1 MSKDGYNKV
10 CKLIHKGIE
19 RRKHFMIKT
28 EKSQTSK
35 VTDEVDQLVQRSKKA
50 LAILKSYTQAQIDD
64 LCEKVAVA
72 ALDNHMKLAKLA
84 VEETGR
90 GVVEDKA
97 IKNIY
102 ASEYIWNSM
111 RHDKTV
117 GVIKEDDEEQ
127 LMEIAEPVGIVAGVT
142 PVTNPTSTT
151 VFKTL
156 ISLKGR
162 NTIVFGFHPQAQKC
176 SSAAA
181 DVMREAIKAA
191 GGPADAVLYIEHPS
205 IEATDAL
212 MHHTDVA
219 TILATGGPSMVT
231 AAYSSGKP
239 ALGVGPG
246 NGPTYVE
253 KTADIKQA
261 VNDIVLS
268 KTFDNGMICASENS
282 AIIDK
287 EIYAEV
293 KAEFIRLGCY
303 YVKPKDV
310 QALSDAVIDPN
321 RHTVR
326 GPVAGKTAYQIAQMA
341 GLKDVAKDCR
351 VLIAEINGVGIKYP
365 LSGEK
370 LSPVLTVYK
379 ADSHEAAFKRANEL
393 LHYGGLGHTAGI
405 HTTDDA
411 LVKEFGLQM
420 PACRI
425 LVNTPSSV
433 GGLGNIYNNMAPSL
447 TLGTGSYGGNSISH
461 NVTDMDLINIKTV
474 AKRRNNMQWVK
485 MPPKV
490 YFERNSVR
498 YLEHMAGIKRVFLVC
513 DPGMVE
519 FGYADR
525 VTTVLNKRTDPVDID
540 IFSEVEPNPSTD
552 TVYKGVARMKAFKP
566 DTIIALGGGSAMDAA
581 KGMWLFY
588 EHPEASFLGAKQKFL
603 DIRKR
608 TYKVPVSE
616 KVTYIGIPTT
626 SGTGSEVTPY
636 AVITDSKTHVK
647 YPITDYAM
655 QPDIAIVDP
664 QFVET
669 VPKRT
674 TAWTGL
680 DVITHATEAYV
691 STMAS
696 DFTRGWSIQA
706 LQLAFKYLKASYDG
720 DKMAREKMHNAS
732 TLAGMAFANA
742 FLGINHSIAHKLGG
756 EFNLPHGLAIAI
768 TYPQVVR
775 YNAEIPTKLA
785 MWPKYNHNTAL
796 ADYANIAR
804 ALGLPGKTD
813 EELKESLVK
822 AYIDLA
828 HSMDVTLSLKAN
840 RVEKKHFDATVD
852 ELAELAYEDQ
862 CTTANPREPLI
873 SELKAIIEREWDGQ
887 GTEK

>member
-1 MSKDGYNKV
+1 MLKENKTKATTV
-10 CKLIHKGIE
+10 E
-19 RRKHFMIKT
+19 T
-28 EKSQTSK
+28 
-35 VTDEVDQLVQRSKKA
+35 EVDQLVQRSKKA
-50 LAILKSYTQAQIDD
+50 LAVLKDYSQEQIDN
-64 LCEKVAVA
+64 LCEQVAVA
-72 ALDNHMKLAKLA
+72 ALDNHMKLAKMA
-84 VEETGR
+84 VEETKR

-102 ASEYIWNSM
+102 ASEYIWNSI

-117 GVIKEDDEEQ
+117 GILEDDDETQ
-127 LMEIAEPVGIVAGVT
+127 MMKIAEPVGIVAGVT
-142 PVTNPTSTT
+142 PVTNPTSTV
-151 VFKTL
+151 VFKSL

-162 NTIVFGFHPQAQKC
+162 NTIVFGFHPQAQKSC
-176 SSAAA
+176 AEAA
-181 DVMREAIKAA
+181 RILQTAIAAA
-191 GGPADAVLYIEHPS
+191 GGPADAVLYVEHPS
-205 IEATDAL
+205 LEGTNAL
-212 MHHTDVA
+212 MHHPDVA

-246 NGPTYVE
+246 NGPTYIE
-253 KTADIKQA
+253 KTANLKQA

-268 KTFDNGMICASENS
+268 KTFDNGMVCATENS
-282 AIIDK
+282 AIVDAD
-287 EIYAEV
+287 IYSDV
-293 KAEFIRLGCY
+293 KAEFKRLGCY
-303 YVKPKDV
+303 FVKPKDIA
-310 QALSDAVIDPN
+310 ALTEAVIDPN

-326 GPVAGKTAYQIAQMA
+326 GPVAGQSAYNIAKMA
-341 GLKDVAKDCR
+341 GLTDVPKDCR
-351 VLIAEINGVGIKYP
+351 VLIAEINGVGLKFP

-370 LSPVLTVYK
+370 LSPVLTLYK
-379 ADSHEAAFKRANEL
+379 SKDHKEAFKISDEL

-405 HTTDDA
+405 HTEDDD
-411 LVKEFGLQM
+411 LVKEFGLAM

-433 GGLGNIYNNMAPSL
+433 GGIGNIYNNMQPSL

-461 NVTDMDLINIKTV
+461 NVSDMDLINIKTV

-490 YFERNSVR
+490 YFERNAVR

-513 DPGMVE
+513 DPGMVK

-525 VTTVLNKRTDPVDID
+525 VTAELEKRDEPVDID

-552 TVYKGVARMKAFKP
+552 TVYKGVARMKAFEP

-608 TYKVPVSE
+608 TYKVPVAS

-647 YPITDYAM
+647 YPVTDYAM
-655 QPDIAIVDP
+655 QPDIAIIDP

-669 VPKRT
+669 VPART

-680 DVITHATEAYV
+680 DVITHATESYV

-696 DFTRGWSIQA
+696 DYTRGWSIQA

-720 DKMAREKMHNAS
+720 DKYAREKMHNAS

-785 MWPKYNHNTAL
+785 MWPKYNYNTAL
-796 ADYANIAR
+796 GDYANIAR

-840 RVEKKHFDATVD
+840 RVEKAHFDQSVD
-852 ELAELAYEDQ
+852 HLAELAYEDQ

-873 SELKAIIEREWDGQ
+873 SELKTLLEREWDGE
-887 GTEK
+887 GVEK

>member
-1 MSKDGYNKV
+1 
-10 CKLIHKGIE
+10 
-19 RRKHFMIKT
+19 MIKIKPNEKKTAAET
-28 EKSQTSK
+28 EVAKLVARSQA
-35 VTDEVDQLVQRSKKA
+35 A
-50 LAILKSYTQAQIDD
+50 LAELKTYTQTQIDD

-84 VEETGR
+84 VAETGR

-102 ASEYIWNSM
+102 ASEYIWNSI

-117 GVIKEDDEEQ
+117 GILKDDAETQ

-142 PVTNPTSTT
+142 PVTNPTSTV

-162 NTIVFGFHPQAQKC
+162 NTIVFGFHPQAQKA
-176 SSAAA
+176 SAEAA
-181 DVMREAIKAA
+181 RIMQAAIKAA
-191 GGPADAVLYIEHPS
+191 GGPADAILYIEHPS
-205 IEATDAL
+205 IEATNAL
-212 MHHTDVA
+212 MHHPAIA

-246 NGPTYVE
+246 NGPTYIE
-253 KTADIKQA
+253 KTADIQQA

-282 AIIDK
+282 AIVDA
-287 EIYAEV
+287 EIYDAV
-293 KAEFIRLGCY
+293 KAEFNRLGCY
-303 YVKPKDV
+303 LVKPQEV
-310 QALSDAVIDPN
+310 AALSDAVIDPE

-326 GPVAGKTAYQIAQMA
+326 GPVAGKTAYQIAKMA
-341 GLKDVAKDCR
+341 GLKQVPVDCR
-351 VLIAEINGVGIKYP
+351 VLIAEIDGVGVNYP

-370 LSPVLTVYK
+370 LSPVLTLYK
-379 ADSHEAAFKRANEL
+379 AQSTAAAFKRADEL

-405 HTTDDA
+405 HTKDDA
-411 LVKEFGLQM
+411 LVKAFGLQM

-433 GGLGNIYNNMAPSL
+433 GGLGDIYNNMTPSL

-490 YFERNSVR
+490 YFERNAVQ
-498 YLEHMAGIKRVFLVC
+498 YLEHMSGLKKVFIVC
-513 DPGMVE
+513 DPGMVK
-519 FGYADR
+519 FGYTDR
-525 VTTVLNKRTDPVDID
+525 VTAVLNQRTEPVDID

-552 TVYKGVARMKAFKP
+552 TVIKGVARMQAFQP

-588 EHPEASFLGAKQKFL
+588 EHPETSFLGAKQKFL

-608 TYKVPVSE
+608 TYQVPAAH

-680 DVITHATEAYV
+680 DVITHATESYV

-720 DKMAREKMHNAS
+720 DQLAREKMHNAS

-756 EFNLPHGLAIAI
+756 AFNLPHGLAIAI

-785 MWPKYNHNTAL
+785 MWPKYTHNTAL

-804 ALGLPGKTD
+804 ALGLVGNTD
-813 EELKESLVK
+813 EELKESLVQ

-840 RVEKKHFDATVD
+840 RVEKKQFDANVD
-852 ELAELAYEDQ
+852 QLAELAYEDQ

-873 SELKAIIEREWDGQ
+873 SELKAIMQREWDGQ

>member
-1 MSKDGYNKV
+1 MMKATETTKTDKNTNEV
-10 CKLIHKGIE
+10 NDLIA
-19 RRKHFMIKT
+19 
-28 EKSQTSK
+28 
-35 VTDEVDQLVQRSKKA
+35 RSKKA
-50 LAILKSYTQAQIDD
+50 LAELKSYSQEQIDE

-72 ALDNHMKLAKLA
+72 ALDNHMKLAKMA
-84 VEETGR
+84 VEETKR

-102 ASEYIWNSM
+102 ASEYIWNSI

-117 GVIKEDDEEQ
+117 GILEDDDEKQ
-127 LMEIAEPVGIVAGVT
+127 LMTIAEPVGIVAGVT
-142 PVTNPTSTT
+142 PVTNPTSTV

-176 SSAAA
+176 CAETAR
-181 DVMREAIKAA
+181 VIQTAIAAA
-191 GGPADAVLYIEHPS
+191 GGPADAVLFIEHPS
-205 IEATDAL
+205 IEATNDL
-212 MHHTDVA
+212 MHHPDVA

-246 NGPTYVE
+246 NGPTYIE

-268 KTFDNGMICASENS
+268 KTFDNGMVCASENS

-287 EIYAEV
+287 EIYADV
-293 KAEFIRLGCY
+293 MAEFKRLGCY
-303 YVKPKDV
+303 LVKSKDV

-326 GPVAGKTAYQIAQMA
+326 GPVAGKSAYEIAQMA
-341 GLKDVAKDCR
+341 GLKDVDKNAR
-351 VLIAEINGVGIKYP
+351 VLLAEIDGVGVKHP

-379 ADSHEAAFKRANEL
+379 ATSHEAAFKRANEL

-405 HTTDDA
+405 HTKDDE
-411 LVKEFGLQM
+411 LIKQFGLEM

-425 LVNTPSSV
+425 LVNTPSAV
-433 GGLGNIYNNMAPSL
+433 GGIGNIYNNMKPSL

-461 NVTDMDLINIKTV
+461 NVTDTDLINIKTV

-490 YFERNSVR
+490 YFERNSLR
-498 YLEHMAGIKRVFLVC
+498 YLETMAGIKKVFLVC
-513 DPGMVE
+513 DPGMVK

-525 VTTVLNKRTDPVDID
+525 VTAVLNKRKEPVDID
-540 IFSEVEPNPSTD
+540 IFSEVEPNPSSD
-552 TVYKGVARMKAFKP
+552 TVYKGVARMKTFEP

-588 EHPEASFLGAKQKFL
+588 EHPETSFLGAKQKFL

-608 TYKVPVSE
+608 AYKVPVPN

-636 AVITDSKTHVK
+636 AVITDSQTHVK

-655 QPDIAIVDP
+655 QPDVAIIDP

-669 VPKRT
+669 VPART

-680 DVITHATEAYV
+680 DVITHATESYV

-696 DFTRGWSIQA
+696 DYTRGWSIQA
-706 LQLAFKYLKASYDG
+706 LKLAFKYLKASYDG
-720 DKMAREKMHNAS
+720 DKHAREKMHNAS

-796 ADYANIAR
+796 KDYADISR
-804 ALGLPGKTD
+804 ALGFPGKTD

-822 AYIDLA
+822 AFIDLA

-840 RVEKKHFDATVD
+840 RVEKKHFDESVD
-852 ELAELAYEDQ
+852 HLAELAYEDQ

-873 SELKAIIEREWDGQ
+873 SELKTILEREWDGQ

>member
-1 MSKDGYNKV
+1 MMKNKPAQTT
-10 CKLIHKGIE
+10 
-19 RRKHFMIKT
+19 T
-28 EKSQTSK
+28 ETN
-35 VTDEVDQLVQRSKKA
+35 EVDSLVTRSKKA
-50 LAILKSYTQAQIDD
+50 LAELKAYSQAQIDD
-64 LCEKVAVA
+64 LCEKIAVA
-72 ALDNHMKLAKLA
+72 ALDNHMKLAKMA
-84 VEETGR
+84 VAETKR

-102 ASEYIWNSM
+102 ASEYIWNSI

-117 GVIKEDDEEQ
+117 GILKDDDEKQ

-142 PVTNPTSTT
+142 PVTNPTSTV

-162 NTIVFGFHPQAQKC
+162 NTIIFGFHPQAQEC
-176 SSAAA
+176 CAETAR
-181 DVMREAIKAA
+181 VIQTAIAAA

-205 IEATDAL
+205 IDATNDL
-212 MHHTDVA
+212 MHHDDVA

-246 NGPTYVE
+246 NGPTYIE

-268 KTFDNGMICASENS
+268 KTFDNGMVCATENS
-282 AIIDK
+282 AIVDK
-287 EIYAEV
+287 EIYADV
-293 KAEFIRLGCY
+293 KAELKRLGCY
-303 YVKPKDV
+303 FVKAKDV
-310 QALSDAVIDPN
+310 EALTEAVIDPN

-326 GPVAGKTAYQIAQMA
+326 GPVAGKSAYDIAQMA
-341 GLKDVAKDCR
+341 GLKDVDKNAR
-351 VLIAEINGVGIKYP
+351 VLIAEINGVGLKFP

-370 LSPVLTVYK
+370 LSPVLTMYK
-379 ADSHEAAFKRANEL
+379 STSHEDAFKIADEL

-405 HTTDDA
+405 HTKDDE

-433 GGLGNIYNNMAPSL
+433 GGIGNIYNNMTPSL

-461 NVTDMDLINIKTV
+461 NVTDTDLINIKTV

-498 YLEHMAGIKRVFLVC
+498 YLESMAGIKKVFLVC

-525 VTTVLNKRTDPVDID
+525 VTAVLNQRKEPVDID

-552 TVYKGVARMKAFKP
+552 TVYKGVARMKAFQP

-608 TYKVPVSE
+608 TYKVPVAN

-647 YPITDYAM
+647 YPVTDYAM

-691 STMAS
+691 SVMAS

-720 DKMAREKMHNAS
+720 DKYAREKMHNAS

-796 ADYANIAR
+796 EDYANIAR

-822 AYIDLA
+822 AFIDLA

-840 RVEKKHFDATVD
+840 RVEKKHFDEAVD
-852 ELAELAYEDQ
+852 RIAELAYEDQ

-873 SELKAIIEREWDGQ
+873 SELKAIVEREWDGQ